1 MHSYTE
7 RPFTFHKKYSDDQN
21 KQGVKTM
28 WKNEQNTVCTTRNIT
43 SLNLH
48 MHQIAIKNTQKRFI

>member
-28 WKNEQNTVCTTRNIT
+28 
-43 SLNLH
+43 
-48 MHQIAIKNTQKRFI
+48 